1 MITKYNLNQS
11 FSLPNKLPIS
21 KMSSFYDFETERMV
35 RAIDSCEDIDALKDL
50 FKDVIRERSM
60 RIEMHNSIVKELLE
74 ELKQN
79 QNWNTND

>member
-1 MITKYNLNQS
+1 MITKCNLNQS

-35 RAIDSCEDIDALKDL
+35 RAVDSCEDIDALKKL
-50 FKDVIRERSM
+50 FKEVIRERSM

-74 ELKQN
+74 EIKQN
-79 QNWNTND
+79 QNWNND

>member
-35 RAIDSCEDIDALKDL
+35 RAIDSCEDIDALKEL

-74 ELKQN
+74 EIKQN

>member
-1 MITKYNLNQS
+1 MITKCNLNQS
-11 FSLPNKLPIS
+11 FSPPNKLPIS

-35 RAIDSCEDIDALKDL
+35 RAVDSCEDIDALKKL

-74 ELKQN
+74 EIKQN
-79 QNWNTND
+79 QNWNND

>member
-60 RIEMHNSIVKELLE
+60 RIEMHNSIVKELLGE
-74 ELKQN
+74 IKQN

>member
-60 RIEMHNSIVKELLE
+60 RIEMHNSIVKELLGE
-74 ELKQN
+74 IKKN

>member
-50 FKDVIRERSM
+50 LKDVIRERSM
-60 RIEMHNSIVKELLE
+60 RIEMHNSIVKELLGE
-74 ELKQN
+74 IKQN

>member
-35 RAIDSCEDIDALKDL
+35 RAVDNCEDIDALKKL
-50 FKDVIRERSM
+50 FKEVIRERSM

-74 ELKQN
+74 EIKQN
-79 QNWNTND
+79 QNWNND

>member
-1 MITKYNLNQS
+1 MITKYNLNRS
-11 FSLPNKLPIS
+11 FSLPNKLPIC

-35 RAIDSCEDIDALKDL
+35 RAIDSCEDIDALKEL

-74 ELKQN
+74 EIKQN

>member
-1 MITKYNLNQS
+1 MIMKYLPNQS

-35 RAIDSCEDIDALKDL
+35 RAVDSCEDIDALKEL

-74 ELKQN
+74 EIKQN
-79 QNWNTND
+79 QNWNND

>member
-35 RAIDSCEDIDALKDL
+35 RAIDSCEDIDALKEL
-50 FKDVIRERSM
+50 FKEVIRERSM
-60 RIEMHNSIVKELLE
+60 RIEMHNSIVKELLGE
-74 ELKQN
+74 IKQN